1 MLASLIP
8 LFDGSMKVH
17 AYSVFAQKQNYLK
30 DPAYF
35 GIGRLDGASNVDGL
49 DIIDSIGMT
58 TLSDDKEVFIELNNI
73 SIFADLDLQCSTP
86 HSKIVLLI
94 NSNITP
100 QDQYIERI
108 KELKSKGYKFAIREL
123 VDADYDTYTEI
134 LKLMDYILLDHKKL
148 SIKHAKKFFQTEYPD
163 VKLCAV
169 NIDSQEEFDSL
180 KEEGEFELYEGD
192 FFRAPVLKGG
202 EEVAPLKA
210 TYIQLINVVNDE
222 DFELTKAAD
231 VIERDTVLVISLL
244 KMVNRMTVNSGVK
257 SVRHAAAM
265 LGQKEMRQWINT
277 AVTKE
282 LCADKPS
289 EISRLSLQ
297 RAKFAQNLAGS
308 FGLQQFD
315 SELFLVG
322 LFSVIDIILNKPMEE
337 ALEMVKLSK
346 DISEAILNHT
356 GKYGNVLE
364 FIIKYEE
371 ASWQEVSRQM
381 LLQKIEMKDVYDAY
395 IESLRWYRDLF
406 N

>member
-17 AYSVFAQKQNYLK
+17 AYSIFAQKQNYLK

-35 GIGRLDGASNVDGL
+35 GIGRLDGASNVAGL

-86 HSKIVLLI
+86 HNKIILLI

-100 QDQYIERI
+100 QNQYIERI
-108 KELKSKGYKFAIREL
+108 KELKSKGYKFAIKEL

-134 LKLMDYILLDHKKL
+134 LKLMDYIFLDHKKL
-148 SIKHAKKFFQTEYPD
+148 SIKHARKFFQTGYPN

-169 NIDSQEEFDSL
+169 NIDSQEEFDLL
-180 KEEGEFELYEGD
+180 KNEGEFELYEGE
-192 FFRAPVLKGG
+192 FFRAPILKGE
-202 EEVAPLKA
+202 EEVAPLKS

-297 RAKFAQNLAGS
+297 RAKFAQNLAVS

-346 DISEAILNHT
+346 DIHEAILNHS
-356 GKYGNVLE
+356 GKYGHVLD